1 MIHFIGGRR
10 CPKVEISHRFVGL
23 ASLPTLKQSLRKAF
37 DLKERHAQSVAF
49 REKIIS
55 GAVDIGRPE
64 TKSKAATLDGIDKLA
79 VEALSVGQDR
89 GKKLGGIVTLEPG
102 CFVGFDAVSGAVSSA
117 KCVSLKTTNQPPYGL
132 DFIRC
137 PARCLGGC
145 DKLTPD
151 LDYFFLLALDQRSAQ
166 DVRSS
171 G

>member
-10 CPKVEISHRFVGL
+10 RPNAKISHGLVGL
-23 ASLPTLKQSLRKAF
+23 ASLPMLKQSLRKPF

-55 GAVDIGRPE
+55 GAVHIGRPE
-64 TKSKAATLDGIDKLA
+64 TKPKATALDGIDKLA
-79 VEALSVGQDR
+79 VEALSVGQDS
-89 GKKLGGIVTLEPG
+89 GQELGRMVTLEPG
-102 CFVGFDAVSGAVSSA
+102 RFVGFDAVGGAVSSA
-117 KCVSLKTTNQPPYGL
+117 KCVSLETTDQRPYGL

-151 LDYFFLLALDQRSAQ
+151 LDYFLLLALDQRSAQ
-166 DVRSS
+166 DVGAS